1 MLEFIIVI
9 ALLAFLCTDAGAV
22 TVGTL
27 FAIVAG
33 FFVGRQRA
41 DSAAGKFIRW
51 HRDTRRDIFKR

>member
-1 MLEFIIVI
+1 MLNFLIIVG
-9 ALLAFLCTDAGAV
+9 LLVFLCTEAGAV

>member
-1 MLEFIIVI
+1 MLDFIIVV
-9 ALLAFLCTDAGAV
+9 AVLVFLCTEAGAI
-22 TVGTL
+22 TVGTI

-33 FFVGRQRA
+33 FFVGRKSA